1 MTKCFSKAF
10 ELCWSRTK
18 RKSEEIQILWTVCS
32 LKKWG
37 FVQVRWELRAMNI
50 WKSLTGEEWERKR
63 SRKHWDAVE
72 VRHSTFW
79 NNDLT
84 SYVIPSGV
92 SDRKGSRW
100 GAWGW
105 RLGSRR
111 ASAEWMMGSEEVY
124 PWAKWWKEWMKIFR
138 PKKRGDFPSA
148 PLQNRVSPRIDG
160 D

>member
-1 MTKCFSKAF
+1 M
-10 ELCWSRTK
+10 
-18 RKSEEIQILWTVCS
+18 
-32 LKKWG
+32 
-37 FVQVRWELRAMNI
+37 QVLWELRAMNI

-79 NNDLT
+79 NNDLR

-92 SDRKGSRW
+92 SDRKRSRW
-100 GAWGW
+100 GVWGW

-111 ASAEWMMGSEEVY
+111 ASDEWMMGSEEVY
-124 PWAKWWKEWMKIFR
+124 PWAKWWKEWMKVFR

-160 D
+160 DELHKNPWMLIENVDVHLREQDKLPCLAGKLWGDS